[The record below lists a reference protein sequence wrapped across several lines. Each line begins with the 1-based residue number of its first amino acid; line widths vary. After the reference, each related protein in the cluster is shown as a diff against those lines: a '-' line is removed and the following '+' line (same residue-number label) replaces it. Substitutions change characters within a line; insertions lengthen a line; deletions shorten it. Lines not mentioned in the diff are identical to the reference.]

1 MKFSQIE
8 LEQTIQSIPYIQNLS
23 TLSFLENRV
32 SFDITFDFEELDKP
46 IDFNVIIGQ
55 AYPLKISDN
64 ESIRFYLKND
74 EYKKFSHVMSDN
86 AICFHN
92 QHCIIFEKKITARFS
107 SNQMVD

>member
-46 IDFNVIIGQ
+46 IDFNVIIG
-55 AYPLKISDN
+55 
-64 ESIRFYLKND
+64 
-74 EYKKFSHVMSDN
+74 
-86 AICFHN
+86 
-92 QHCIIFEKKITARFS
+92 
-107 SNQMVD
+107 